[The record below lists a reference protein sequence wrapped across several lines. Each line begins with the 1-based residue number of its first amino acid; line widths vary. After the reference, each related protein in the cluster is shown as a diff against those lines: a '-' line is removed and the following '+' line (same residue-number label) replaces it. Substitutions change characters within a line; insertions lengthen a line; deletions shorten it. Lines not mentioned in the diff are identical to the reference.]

1 MPRIWPPV
9 ALEKARRGKPPADV
23 ARETRA
29 YIRKVQRDAKKAGTN
44 APRGRPVK
52 QGSRSRSKAAE
63 LKKAKGA
70 PPTAPAGGRAN
81 RPKAPPGKGVDS
93 SHILGDPPLL
103 PWPRLLLAQQEAL
116 IERLQRKLLETR
128 AARDVQAKNFKIH
141 EDGWE
146 VKFYSLAL
154 LAEELGATQDDV
166 ARIFGNAC
174 PLQVISD
181 SRRLCALTD
190 RIQEERMNRGN
201 AGRPQKGTERSIRA
215 PEDLPAWYDQ

>member
-9 ALEKARRGKPPADV
+9 TLEKARRGKPPADV

-44 APRGRPVK
+44 APCGRPVK

-103 PWPRLLLAQQEAL
+103 PWPKLLLAQQEAM
-116 IERLQRKLLETR
+116 IERLQRKLMETR
-128 AARDVQAKNFKIH
+128 AASDVQAKNFKIH
-141 EDGWE
+141 EEGWE
-146 VKFYSLAL
+146 IKFYSLAL
-154 LAEELGATQDDV
+154 LAEELGATQEDV
-166 ARIFGNAC
+166 ARIFGNVC
-174 PLQVISD
+174 PLQVISE
-181 SRRLCALTD
+181 SRRLCALAD
-190 RIQEERMNRGN
+190 RIQEERMPPGN
-201 AGRPQKGTERSIRA
+201 AGRPQ
-215 PEDLPAWYDQ
+215 

>member
-1 MPRIWPPV
+1 M
-9 ALEKARRGKPPADV
+9 KP
-23 ARETRA
+23 
-29 YIRKVQRDAKKAGTN
+29 
-44 APRGRPVK
+44 
-52 QGSRSRSKAAE
+52 GSRRE

-70 PPTAPAGGRAN
+70 APAAPAGGRAN

-103 PWPRLLLAQQEAL
+103 PWPKLLLAQQEAM
-116 IERLQRKLLETR
+116 IERLQRKLMETR
-128 AARDVQAKNFKIH
+128 AASDVQEKNFKIH
-141 EDGWE
+141 QDGWE

-174 PLQVISD
+174 PLQVISE

-190 RIQEERMNRGN
+190 RIQEERMNPGN
-201 AGRPQKGTERSIRA
+201 AGRPQKGTEHSIRT